1 MASLRLFGLSGSASL
16 PCSEGSG
23 CRGTRPQ
30 RGWGCR
36 SWRAGRC
43 EPTSHPAAGSVF
55 YFYYFFRLAV
65 RVFSIIFFFRILIKK
80 LVLIPAERES
90 VWDSRRREGHA
101 ETGGRGVGSERCLLL
116 SPSLSQPQVRS
127 TGRAQPLPALS
138 PFLPSPPPTHTL
150 VVFKF

>member
-1 MASLRLFGLSGSASL
+1 MQELACREMRTHLPSCSGVCLLFLL
-16 PCSEGSG
+16 FFPSG
-23 CRGTRPQ
+23 CA
-30 RGWGCR
+30 C
-36 SWRAGRC
+36 
-43 EPTSHPAAGSVF
+43 F
-55 YFYYFFRLAV
+55 FYYF
-65 RVFSIIFFFRILIKK
+65 FFFRILIKK

-150 VVFKF
+150 VVFKFNLGSLKLAFGALKHEDHHCDLWPVADTLSL